1 MRTTIKVC
9 ISLLMFALL
18 FVSCDLFSNN
28 TNTETPA
35 PNPVPQ
41 SVTISYNS
49 LQNTPHNGGKY
60 YPIQSGTT
68 EVIITN
74 LPAGNN
80 VNLVRMN
87 PTRDDMGG
95 LATVTANDYS
105 GTSHS
110 ALDNYETELACIEND
125 PASYNSVGYVGTSD
139 GPFEIPFIDKTDYA
153 KLEREYKDKHSSRMV
168 EPNFMVANSTNTF
181 AENDTKTFKV
191 EKTNNN
197 NVKVKY
203 TINATLKK
211 EGTHCY
217 IWVANSNYDS
227 TVYGEPETPPNDD
240 NKISFDQVEDLADAF
255 DSLYE
260 IETAL
265 IGNSYTTNP
274 ETTYFINPQAKIS
287 ILVYDIEDDYTST
300 QIGGTFGMFW
310 GGDLYNASVQED
322 SNEMELLYVDSYF
335 TDRVFTSVI
344 STVAHEFEHMLYFVN
359 KWIEQRI
366 TTGETW
372 YTEMGA
378 MMAEDCLAT
387 YLSTHAQNFVIS
399 TDSTL
404 GRLDVFN
411 LLYFSGGL
419 GYWGSGSAVYTSYA
433 ISGIFG
439 CWLQRNY
446 GGKDLINY
454 IVNNDAS
461 NEASITKAIQ
471 SSGSNDTFLDAF
483 RKFALSFVQPD
494 ATAFTLNKSRPADAN
509 GNYALVAADPWSE
522 TYKNQIDE
530 DDYLYGPLFVP
541 GNYTGIMRRY
551 GFWLSGW
558 NSSACTGVRLNL
570 SAVTGEENYIVIT
583 TE

>member
-18 FVSCDLFSNN
+18 FVSCDQS
-28 TNTETPA
+28 PA

-74 LPAGNN
+74 LPQGNSL
-80 VNLVRMN
+80 NLVRIN
-87 PTRDDMGG
+87 PTRSDRIG
-95 LATVTANDYS
+95 LATVTANNYS

-153 KLEREYKDKHSSRMV
+153 KLEREYKEKYSSRIV
-168 EPNFMVANSTNTF
+168 EPDRMVAGGQSF
-181 AENDTKTFKV
+181 SEGATKAFKV
-191 EKTNNN
+191 ENGNDVIEVHATLRAEGEHCYVWVSDGQIVDEQGNYSNTGKYVNFDSTSATTNN
-197 NVKVKY
+197 
-203 TINATLKK
+203 
-211 EGTHCY
+211 
-217 IWVANSNYDS
+217 
-227 TVYGEPETPPNDD
+227 D
-240 NKISFDQVEDLADAF
+240 NKITLNQAENLADAF
-255 DSLYE
+255 DALFE
-260 IETAL
+260 VETAL

-274 ETTYFINPQAKIS
+274 DSTYFINPQAKVS
-287 ILVYDIEDDYTST
+287 IIVYDISGDFTENQT
-300 QIGGTFGMFW
+300 GGTFGMFW
-310 GGDLYNASVQED
+310 GGDLYKASVQED

-335 TDRVFTSVI
+335 TDRYFTPVI

-359 KWIEQRI
+359 KWMGQRV
-366 TTGETW
+366 TTGATW

-387 YLSTHAQNFVIS
+387 YLSTHEPNFVIS
-399 TDSTL
+399 RDSTL

-419 GYWGSGSAVYTSYA
+419 SYWGSGDAVYTSYA

-446 GGKDLINY
+446 GGKDLIKY
-454 IVNNDAS
+454 IVNNDVS

-530 DDYLYGPLFVP
+530 DDYLYGPLFIP
-541 GNYTGIMRRY
+541 GNYTGVMRRY
-551 GFWLSGW
+551 GFWLHGW
-558 NSSACTGVRLNL
+558 NSSECTGVRLNL

-583 TE
+583 L